1 LLILVTQIISEI
13 RETVANANL
22 QIIVDM
28 SVNPEENALPG
39 VLGLVYVQN
48 AIFSHPVP
56 PPVEMIAAAENSKL
70 LLDTKPFSLI
80 SSLVH
85 FATLPCQLGTG
96 WPPPLGNSHATRQH
110 TA

>member
-1 LLILVTQIISEI
+1 
-13 RETVANANL
+13 
-22 QIIVDM
+22 M
-28 SVNPEENALPG
+28 SVNPEENTLPG
-39 VLGLVYVQN
+39 VLGLVYIQN
-48 AIFSHPVP
+48 TMLSHSVSLH
-56 PPVEMIAAAENSKL
+56 VEVIAAAYNSKL

-96 WPPPLGNSHATRQH
+96 WPPPLGNNHAARQH